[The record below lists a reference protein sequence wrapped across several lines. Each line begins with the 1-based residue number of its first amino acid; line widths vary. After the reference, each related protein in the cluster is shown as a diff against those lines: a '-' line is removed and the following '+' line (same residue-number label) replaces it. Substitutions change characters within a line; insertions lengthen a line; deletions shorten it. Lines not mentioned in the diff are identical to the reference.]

1 VILFWLMNAIS
12 AEVFSAYLKCPTK
25 CWLRAAKHPKAGS
38 AYSDWLEAENDS
50 YRRIGSERLTA
61 DLAGDEFTR
70 LLHIE
75 SIKSARCRFAL
86 CLSVQVKMNSCVLE
100 SELHAAERLPAKG
113 RGNPV
118 QFFPI
123 RFVFSN
129 KLLKEDKLLLAF
141 DAFVLSK
148 SLGREVSFGKII
160 HGDEHTAVA
169 IKTWVLAKEVQ
180 TCIERI
186 TELLSRPSA
195 PDLVLNRHCGEC
207 RFQAYCRQKA
217 VAKDD
222 LSLLSGMTEKER
234 RRLHSKGIFTVTQLS
249 YTFRPRLRARRLPD
263 KRDKYYH
270 AIKALAIR
278 EKKNHVLGTPVYL
291 DVEGLPHRDFYYL
304 IGARIGRGKSSE
316 QHSLW
321 AATVKDESEIWN
333 RFLDLLDAV
342 ENPHIVHYGSYET
355 TFLKRMQSRYGVP
368 SENSVA
374 ARVVERAM
382 NLLSHIFAK
391 VYFPVY
397 SNTLKD
403 VARSLG
409 FKWSEPEASGSTA
422 IVWRQQWE
430 RSGCHALKQKLIN
443 YNAEDC
449 EALARL
455 EERLVLFFDR
465 GSLNATASPSFVE
478 AESVLQDTSR
488 TFKKNQFQFAEFEQ
502 INQAAY
508 WNYQRERVLVRSS
521 KHLKRIARKVARNSR
536 VTSRANK
543 IVDWPGPTACPVCGE
558 LKIYKHQTASKT
570 VIDLRFGS
578 MGIKKWTTQ
587 YFKGVLVSDF

>member
-1 VILFWLMNAIS
+1 MD
-12 AEVFSAYLKCPTK
+12 
-25 CWLRAAKHPKAGS
+25 G
-38 AYSDWLEAENDS
+38 
-50 YRRIGSERLTA
+50 
-61 DLAGDEFTR
+61 
-70 LLHIE
+70 
-75 SIKSARCRFAL
+75 
-86 CLSVQVKMNSCVLE
+86 CVLE
-100 SELHAAERLPAKG
+100 SELHAAKRLPVKG
-113 RGNPV
+113 RRNPL

-129 KLLKEDKLLLAF
+129 KLRRHDKLLLAF
-141 DAFVLSK
+141 DAFVLSR

-160 HGDEHTAVA
+160 HGDKHTAIA
-169 IKTWVLAKEVQ
+169 INTSVFAKEVQ

-195 PDLVLNRHCGEC
+195 SDLALNRHCGEC

-222 LSLLSGMTEKER
+222 LSLLSGKTEKER
-234 RRLHSKGIFTVTQLS
+234 TRIHSKGIFTVTQLS
-249 YTFRPRLRARRLPD
+249 HTFRPRRRPRRLPD
-263 KRDKYYH
+263 NREKYYH

-278 EKKNHVLGTPVYL
+278 EKKIHVLGQPELKIEGTPLYL
-291 DVEGLPHRDFYYL
+291 DVEGSPDRDFYYL
-304 IGARIGRGKSSE
+304 IGVRIGRGKSSE

-321 AATVKDESEIWN
+321 AATVKDENEIWN
-333 RFLDLLDAV
+333 RFLDLLDAA
-342 ENPHIVHYGSYET
+342 ENPHILHYGSYET

-374 ARVVERAM
+374 ARVVGRAT

-397 SNTLKD
+397 SNSLKD

-409 FKWSEPEASGSTA
+409 FNWSEPDASGSIA

-465 GSLNATASPSFVE
+465 GSLNATDYASFVE

-508 WNYQRERVLVRSS
+508 WSYQRERVLIRSS
-521 KHLKRIARKVARNSR
+521 KHLKRIARKVARTSR
-536 VTSRANK
+536 VTSRANE
-543 IVDWPGPTACPVCGE
+543 IVDWPGPAACPVCGE
-558 LKIYKHQTASKT
+558 LKIYKHQTASKI

-587 YFKGVLVSDF
+587 YRFHRYKCQACRAVFYNSEQAWSGEKFGPNLRAFCVYQNIQLRLSQARIAEFLNQILGYEVSRETVHRLKASAASYYQEITRR